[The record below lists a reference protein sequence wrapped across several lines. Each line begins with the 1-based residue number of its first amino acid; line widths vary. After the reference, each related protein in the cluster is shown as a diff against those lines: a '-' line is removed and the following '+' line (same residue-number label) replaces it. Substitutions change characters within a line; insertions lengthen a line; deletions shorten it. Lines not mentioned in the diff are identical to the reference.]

1 MLRAGQLYIQERYGI
16 GFSAEAITTGF
27 LANKKPHSCWLLLIL
42 WVSSIAYSYV
52 VNVRNEGDKQFVTL
66 TKTMQILTALNIKL
80 LKTVTANVLESR
92 QLGKIFYEIA
102 KVLKDSGEGQ
112 HFLLQ
117 AGARKQLKMLSWSHW
132 QARWV
137 WRLFYIN
144 DIIASLQKPKKQY
157 KSFVMNYNTQ
167 LCNTA
172 WGKKLLA
179 RVTQCTCFC
188 SKNRDRNFFRSVGKG
203 VATEI

>member
-1 MLRAGQLYIQERYGI
+1 MNI
-16 GFSAEAITTGF
+16 
-27 LANKKPHSCWLLLIL
+27 
-42 WVSSIAYSYV
+42 
-52 VNVRNEGDKQFVTL
+52 RNRVDKHFTTL
-66 TKTMQILTALNIKL
+66 TKAMQILTDLNTKL
-80 LKTVTANVLESR
+80 LKTVTVNVLESNYNR
-92 QLGKIFYEIA
+92 KFSYEME

-112 HFLLQ
+112 LFLLP
-117 AGARKQLKMLSWSHW
+117 AGARKQLKKLSWSHW

-179 RVTQCTCFC
+179 QVAKRTCF
-188 SKNRDRNFFRSVGKG
+188 F
-203 VATEI
+203 

>member
-1 MLRAGQLYIQERYGI
+1 M
-16 GFSAEAITTGF
+16 
-27 LANKKPHSCWLLLIL
+27 
-42 WVSSIAYSYV
+42 
-52 VNVRNEGDKQFVTL
+52 NVRNGVDKRFTTL
-66 TKTMQILTALNIKL
+66 TKAMQILTDLNTKL
-80 LKTVTANVLESR
+80 LKTVTVNVLESNYNR
-92 QLGKIFYEIA
+92 KFSDEMA
-102 KVLKDSGEGQ
+102 NVVKDSGEGWS
-112 HFLLQ
+112 FLLQ

-157 KSFVMNYNTQ
+157 KRFVMNYNTQ

-179 RVTQCTCFC
+179 QVAKRTCF
-188 SKNRDRNFFRSVGKG
+188 
-203 VATEI
+203 

>member
-1 MLRAGQLYIQERYGI
+1 M
-16 GFSAEAITTGF
+16 
-27 LANKKPHSCWLLLIL
+27 
-42 WVSSIAYSYV
+42 
-52 VNVRNEGDKQFVTL
+52 NVRNGVDKQFATR

-80 LKTVTANVLESR
+80 LKTGYVNVLETNYNRKVS
-92 QLGKIFYEIA
+92 YEIA

-112 HFLLQ
+112 LFLLP

-144 DIIASLQKPKKQY
+144 DIIASLQKQKKQY
-157 KSFVMNYNTQ
+157 KRFVMNYNTQ

-179 RVTQCTCFC
+179 QVAKRTCF
-188 SKNRDRNFFRSVGKG
+188 F
-203 VATEI
+203 

>member
-1 MLRAGQLYIQERYGI
+1 
-16 GFSAEAITTGF
+16 
-27 LANKKPHSCWLLLIL
+27 
-42 WVSSIAYSYV
+42 
-52 VNVRNEGDKQFVTL
+52 
-66 TKTMQILTALNIKL
+66 MQILTDLNTKL
-80 LKTVTANVLESR
+80 LKTGYVNVLESNDNR
-92 QLGKIFYEIA
+92 KVSFEIA

-188 SKNRDRNFFRSVGKG
+188 SKTVTVIFFGALAKECQSKGKMPFFIIWVLFGFYCNGIIFSFASSCSLKALLSVK
-203 VATEI
+203 

>member
-1 MLRAGQLYIQERYGI
+1 MNLR
-16 GFSAEAITTGF
+16 
-27 LANKKPHSCWLLLIL
+27 NKF
-42 WVSSIAYSYV
+42 
-52 VNVRNEGDKQFVTL
+52 DKHFTTL
-66 TKTMQILTALNIKL
+66 TKAMQILTDLKTKL
-80 LKTVTANVLESR
+80 LKTVTVNVLESNYNR
-92 QLGKIFYEIA
+92 KFSYEMA

-112 HFLLQ
+112 LFLLP
-117 AGARKQLKMLSWSHW
+117 AGARKQLKKLSWSHW

-179 RVTQCTCFC
+179 QVAKRTCFC
-188 SKNRDRNFFRSVGKG
+188 SKNCDSNFFWSVGKG
-203 VATEI
+203 VAIGM

>member
-1 MLRAGQLYIQERYGI
+1 
-16 GFSAEAITTGF
+16 
-27 LANKKPHSCWLLLIL
+27 
-42 WVSSIAYSYV
+42 
-52 VNVRNEGDKQFVTL
+52 
-66 TKTMQILTALNIKL
+66 
-80 LKTVTANVLESR
+80 
-92 QLGKIFYEIA
+92 
-102 KVLKDSGEGQ
+102 
-112 HFLLQ
+112 
-117 AGARKQLKMLSWSHW
+117 MLSWSHW

-179 RVTQCTCFC
+179 QVAKRTCFC
-188 SKNRDRNFFRSVGKG
+188 SKNCDSNFFWSVGRG
-203 VATEI
+203 VPFEM

>member
-1 MLRAGQLYIQERYGI
+1 MNLR
-16 GFSAEAITTGF
+16 
-27 LANKKPHSCWLLLIL
+27 NKF
-42 WVSSIAYSYV
+42 
-52 VNVRNEGDKQFVTL
+52 DKHFTTL
-66 TKTMQILTALNIKL
+66 TKAMQILTDLNTKL
-80 LKTVTANVLESR
+80 LKTVTVNVLESNYNR
-92 QLGKIFYEIA
+92 KFSYEMA

-179 RVTQCTCFC
+179 QVAKRTCF
-188 SKNRDRNFFRSVGKG
+188 F
-203 VATEI
+203 

>member
-1 MLRAGQLYIQERYGI
+1 MFRAGQLYIQERYGI
-16 GFSAEAITTGF
+16 GFSAEAITAYF

-42 WVSSIAYSYV
+42 WVSQIAYSYV
-52 VNVRNEGDKQFVTL
+52 VNVRNGVNKQFATR
-66 TKTMQILTALNIKL
+66 TKTMQTLTALNIKL
-80 LKTVTANVLESR
+80 LKTVTVNVLESR

-179 RVTQCTCFC
+179 QVAKRTCF
-188 SKNRDRNFFRSVGKG
+188 F
-203 VATEI
+203 

>member
-1 MLRAGQLYIQERYGI
+1 MKNVMLPMKWR
-16 GFSAEAITTGF
+16 T
-27 LANKKPHSCWLLLIL
+27 
-42 WVSSIAYSYV
+42 
-52 VNVRNEGDKQFVTL
+52 
-66 TKTMQILTALNIKL
+66 L
-80 LKTVTANVLESR
+80 LKTV
-92 QLGKIFYEIA
+92 A
-102 KVLKDSGEGQ
+102 KDGVFCSWVMRWE
-112 HFLLQ
+112 LQ
-117 AGARKQLKMLSWSHW
+117 KMLPWSHW

-179 RVTQCTCFC
+179 QVAKRTCF
-188 SKNRDRNFFRSVGKG
+188 
-203 VATEI
+203 

>member
-1 MLRAGQLYIQERYGI
+1 
-16 GFSAEAITTGF
+16 
-27 LANKKPHSCWLLLIL
+27 
-42 WVSSIAYSYV
+42 
-52 VNVRNEGDKQFVTL
+52 
-66 TKTMQILTALNIKL
+66 MQILTDLNTKL
-80 LKTVTANVLESR
+80 LKTVTVNVLESNYNR
-92 QLGKIFYEIA
+92 KVSYEMA
-102 KVLKDSGEGQ
+102 NVLKDSGEGQ
-112 HFLLQ
+112 LFLLP
-117 AGARKQLKMLSWSHW
+117 AGARKQLKKLSWSHW

-179 RVTQCTCFC
+179 QVAKRTCFC
-188 SKNRDRNFFRSVGKG
+188 TKNCDSNFFWSVGKG
-203 VATEI
+203 VPSEM

>member
-1 MLRAGQLYIQERYGI
+1 M
-16 GFSAEAITTGF
+16 T
-27 LANKKPHSCWLLLIL
+27 KPFF
-42 WVSSIAYSYV
+42 
-52 VNVRNEGDKQFVTL
+52 EL
-66 TKTMQILTALNIKL
+66 TKAMQILTDLNTKL
-80 LKTVTANVLESR
+80 LKTVNVNVLESNYNR
-92 QLGKIFYEIA
+92 KVSYEIA
-102 KVLKDSGEGQ
+102 KFLKDSGEGQ

-157 KSFVMNYNTQ
+157 KRFVMNYNTQ

-172 WGKKLLA
+172 WEKKLLA
-179 RVTQCTCFC
+179 QVTKCTCF
-188 SKNRDRNFFRSVGKG
+188 F
-203 VATEI
+203 